1 MNDQIKLLKLLLKK
15 DLSFFTQKVFKTVD
29 PNSEYLHNWHIDL
42 IAEYLLACKKGE
54 IKRLIINIP
63 PRHLKSISVAVSFPA
78 WLLGN
83 NPSEQIMCSSYS
95 EALSFEHSLN
105 CRLILESPWYKEI
118 FPETVLVDDQNTKR
132 KFVTTERGFRIATSV
147 GGTATGEGG
156 NFLIVD
162 DPTSA
167 KQAESEAFRNNANT
181 WFDQTF
187 YSRLNDKKNGVI
199 IVIMQRLH
207 ENDLTGHLLSKGGW
221 EHLCLPLIAEKN
233 ECLSK
238 GKCQIERKEGELLHP
253 ARIDET
259 EVERIKLGMG
269 SYAFAG
275 QYQQRPSPEG
285 GGEFKKEWIEYYDKI
300 NHESFNNYIFV
311 DPANSKNKKSDYTSI
326 VVIGAGVDGN
336 LYLIDAIRDKLNVR
350 EREDILFDLH
360 RKYQPKFVGY
370 EKYGMGNDTDWI
382 KKSMEDR
389 NYRFTLTALG
399 GSLSKKDRITRLIP
413 YFFEHKF
420 FFPKI
425 LYKSNFENKVVD
437 IIDEFIHQEYVT
449 FPVGVHDD
457 MLDALSRICD
467 VQIIYPGKH
476 TIDYHKLYNTSP
488 FSH

>member
-1 MNDQIKLLKLLLKK
+1 MYDQLKLLKLLLKQ
-15 DLSFFTQKVFKTVD
+15 DLSLFTQKVFKTVD

-78 WLLGN
+78 WLLGH
-83 NPSEQIMCSSYS
+83 NPSEQIMCASYS

-105 CRLILESPWYKEI
+105 CRLILESQWYKEI
-118 FPETVLVDDQNTKR
+118 FPETILVDDQNTKR

-207 ENDLTGHLLSKGGW
+207 EDDLTGHLLSKGGW

-233 ECLSK
+233 EHLEK
-238 GKCQIERKEGELLHP
+238 GKHSFDRQEGELLHP
-253 ARIDET
+253 ARIDLE
-259 EVERIKLGMG
+259 EVEKIKLGMG

-285 GGEFKKEWIEYYDKI
+285 GGEFKKEWIQYYDKI

-326 VVIGAGVDGN
+326 VVIGAGGDGN

-360 RKYQPKFVGY
+360 SKYQPKFVGY
-370 EKYGMGNDTDWI
+370 EKYGMQNDIDWI

-389 NYRFTLTALG
+389 NYRFTITELG
-399 GSLSKKDRITRLIP
+399 GSLSKKDRITRLVP

-437 IIDEFIHQEYVT
+437 IIDEFIHQEYTT
-449 FPVGVHDD
+449 FPVGLHDD
-457 MLDALSRICD
+457 MLDALSRVCD
-467 VQIIYPGKH
+467 VQILYPGKH
-476 TIDYHKLYNTSP
+476 TIDYHKLYNTNP
-488 FSH
+488 F